1 MFNEIFLFFLVWFYF
16 CHGLFIL
23 SILIASVLL
32 CCYSNGFICTTV
44 AALLMGFFW
53 QQMAFVGH
61 DIGHHSVT
69 QGTNA
74 DNILGTI
81 LGNLFTGIS
90 VAWWR
95 DNHNYHHIVT
105 NSFNYDPDIQHMPIF
120 AVSERF
126 FKSFYSEYYK
136 KEFKMDNVAQALIPY
151 QHFLFYPVMALAR
164 FNLYA
169 QSAIFLLTSKRIE
182 RRAAELFLLV
192 VFWGWFLMLCSMLP
206 SWSQAILFFMLS
218 HATAGMF
225 RHISLSYVL
234 TD

>member
-1 MFNEIFLFFLVWFYF
+1 M
-16 CHGLFIL
+16 FIL
-23 SILIASVLL
+23 SILLASICLAV
-32 CCYSNGFICTTV
+32 YSNGYLSTIS

-69 QGTNA
+69 QGRES
-74 DNILGTI
+74 DDILGSI
-81 LGNLFTGIS
+81 LGNLSTGIS

-120 AVSERF
+120 AVSKKF

-136 KEFKMDNVAQALIPY
+136 KEFKMDRVAQALIPY

-169 QSAIFLLTSKRIE
+169 QSAIFLITSERIQ
-182 RRAAELFLLV
+182 RRSLELCLLLV
-192 VFWGWFLMLCSMLP
+192 FWAWFLSLCSTLP
-206 SWSQAILFFMLS
+206 SLSHSLVFFFLS
-218 HATAGMF
+218 HAAAG
-225 RHISLSYVL
+225 V
-234 TD
+234 